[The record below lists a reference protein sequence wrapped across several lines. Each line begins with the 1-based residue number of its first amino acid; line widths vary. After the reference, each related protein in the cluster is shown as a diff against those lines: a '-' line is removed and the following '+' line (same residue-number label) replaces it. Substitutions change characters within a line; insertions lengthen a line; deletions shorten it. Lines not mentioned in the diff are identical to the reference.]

1 MNSGRSVV
9 HSPDTILAR
18 LLEARPERTFHAPQ
32 DSRGIYGL
40 VDHNG
45 DLRYIGST
53 ASTSQTFYER
63 IHRRH
68 RTGSED
74 SSHYFSRMYN
84 AGRMWRMRNDPLTRS
99 DGLIAKALR
108 NAFIAEY
115 CRAMWVPLPD
125 DVDIVGLEQNVI
137 ALAPSDA
144 VAWNRRATDVYSEP
158 EDLVEKIIAR
168 LGYGASELA
177 ALERQKQRYNAASSG
192 AVAPVLHKTQRRG
205 SVPSFPEGPFRFFAL
220 DVETANHDRAS
231 ICQIGIACV
240 RPDNS
245 IETWKTYVD
254 PEVDHWAF
262 TYLHNISATTVRGAP
277 RFHEVLPILEK
288 ALSGQIVYQHSGFD
302 RSAIRAA
309 SRARGIPEPSWDWRD
324 SVQVARRAWP
334 ELKGNGGHGL
344 ASLKNHLR
352 LTFEHH
358 DAGEDAR
365 AAAEVVLHAE
375 NGRRRSVKTLRAEK
389 DSFEV
394 FETLEPVLVQSER
407 PAIQSSLDGSGDV
420 IGKAKLTEGNI
431 KNNHIYLR
439 DFFNAFPADVVGG
452 SNMETAARKTISVEW
467 GGGSVAITDLDG
479 KKKIFRKRGWIR
491 EFFART
497 GANAGDTVLVETVG
511 PYSYKV
517 TVQRA

>member
-18 LLEARPERTFHAPQ
+18 LLEAKPERTFHAPQ

-108 NAFIAEY
+108 NAFIAEN
-115 CRAMWVPLPD
+115 CRAIWVPLPD
-125 DVDIVGLEQNVI
+125 DADIVGLEQNVI
-137 ALAPSDA
+137 ALAPTDA
-144 VAWNRRATDVYSEP
+144 VAWNRRANDVYSEP
-158 EDLVEKIIAR
+158 EDLVEKIIVQ

-177 ALERQKQRYNAASSG
+177 ALERQKQRYHATSG
-192 AVAPVLHKTQRRG
+192 AVTPTLHETRRSG
-205 SVPSFPEGPFRFFAL
+205 SVPPFPEGPFRFFAL

-231 ICQIGIACV
+231 ICQIGVACV

-245 IETWKTYVD
+245 IETWMTYVD
-254 PEVDHWAF
+254 PEVDRWAF
-262 TYLHNISATTVRGAP
+262 TYLHKISATTVQGAP

-309 SRARGIPEPSWDWRD
+309 SSARGIPEPSWEWRD

-334 ELKGNGGHGL
+334 ELKGNRGHGL
-344 ASLKNHLR
+344 ASLKNHLQ

-365 AAAEVVLHAE
+365 AAAEIVLHAE
-375 NGRRRSVKTLRAEK
+375 NGRRLSVEPLRAEE

-394 FETLEPVLVQSER
+394 IEGVETAIMQSESS
-407 PAIQSSLDGSGDV
+407 ALQSSLGGAGNV
-420 IGKAKLTEGNI
+420 IGRTTLTAGNI

-439 DFFNAFPADVVGG
+439 DFFDAFPADVVGG
-452 SNMETAARKTISVEW
+452 SNIATAARKTISIEW
-467 GGGSVAITDLDG
+467 GGRSVAITDLDG
-479 KKKIFRKRGWIR
+479 KKKFFRKRGWVR

-497 GANAGDTVLVETVG
+497 GAVAGDTVLVETVG
-511 PYSYKV
+511 PYSYRV
-517 TVQRA
+517 TLQRA